1 MAARDKKVSRGTSR
15 RDAGEVR
22 LYTNHREREMY
33 DNLANLYSI
42 IKTTEALEKAY
53 VRDAITAVDYK
64 KQCTKLITQFK
75 AAQTLTKES
84 APDIKKFM
92 ADYRLD
98 CKAAYQR
105 LVVEGVPIS
114 GGQSDDTARTI
125 AETVQFFITAM
136 DSLKLGMLAVDQV
149 QPLLG
154 DLLEALSKVSN
165 LPPDWE
171 GKVKVRDWLSTM
183 HTMAAHEELD
193 ESQGRQMLFDL
204 EQAYTQFHKSLS

>member
-1 MAARDKKVSRGTSR
+1 
-15 RDAGEVR
+15 
-22 LYTNHREREMY
+22 MY

-53 VRDAITAVDYK
+53 VRDAISAKDYK
-64 KQCTKLITQFK
+64 AQCTKLITQFK

-84 APDIKKFM
+84 APDIRKFM
-92 ADYRLD
+92 EEYRLD

-114 GGQSDDTARTI
+114 GGQADDSARTI

-171 GKVKVRDWLSTM
+171 GKVRVQSWLSKL
-183 HTMAAHEELD
+183 HTMQAHEELD
-193 ESQGRQMLFDL
+193 EDQGRQMLFDL
-204 EQAYTQFHKSLS
+204 DNAYTEFHKSLA